1 MGNHISHQPAA
12 NGTGKVILSDGTV
25 HEYQKPLT
33 VAELMLDYPQ
43 EVVVEFQSSLT
54 NGKRPCP
61 LPADKKLETDKVY
74 IMLPMKRGKPAALS
88 SEEARGLLLTANN
101 VLKSRTNDRLS
112 GTWGFVPFIARMCI
126 AGTRNCEG
134 TRDFVEHK
142 KNEQQVL
149 IVEKTEEKRK
159 IELLFSEIMEDRPE
173 FLSRQ
178 LSGKSWKPNLDTIK
192 EKGVKAK
199 VRHWLL

>member
-1 MGNHISHQPAA
+1 MGNHISHQPA

-43 EVVVEFQSSLT
+43 EVVVEFQSSVT

-61 LPADKKLETDKVY
+61 LPADNKLETDKVY

-88 SEEARGLLLTANN
+88 SEEARRLLLTANN
-101 VLKSRTNDRLS
+101 VLKSRTNDLLS
-112 GTWGFVPFIARMCI
+112 GTWGFVPMIARMCI
-126 AGTRNCEG
+126 AGTGNCEG
-134 TRDFVEHK
+134 TIDFVERK
-142 KNEQQVL
+142 KNEQQV

-159 IELLFSEIMEDRPE
+159 IELLFSEILEDRPE

-192 EKGVKAK
+192 EKGVKAR

>member
-1 MGNHISHQPAA
+1 MGNHISHPPA
-12 NGTGKVILSDGTV
+12 NGTGLKVILSDGTV

-43 EVVVEFQSSLT
+43 EVVVEFHQSSVT

-61 LPADKKLETDKVY
+61 LPADNKLETDKVY

-88 SEEARGLLLTANN
+88 SQEARRLLLTANN
-101 VLKSRTNDRLS
+101 VFKSRSNDLLCA
-112 GTWGFVPFIARMCI
+112 TWGFVPFIARMCI
-126 AGTRNCEG
+126 AGTGNCEG

-142 KNEQQVL
+142 KNERQV

-192 EKGVKAK
+192 EKGVKAR
-199 VRHWLL
+199 VRNWLF